1 MTDRNV
7 ERLAETRARLL
18 DAVIDSLAE
27 RGYAATSTTEVA
39 RRSGLTRG
47 AQLHHFGTK
56 ERMMV
61 AAVDRLNERSRADE
75 ITQALADVP
84 TDDRIGVALEVL
96 SSLVSGAEPQ
106 AYAELWVASR
116 DQPDLAVALQANDE
130 VARAAVRAL
139 FGDEILGRATPRF
152 DELLDLVMYALRGMA
167 LDAHLATPDDLR
179 IRKAMIV
186 DMAPVLAAALHSA
199 PSSPG

>member
-27 RGYAATSTTEVA
+27 RGYHATSTTEVA

-56 ERMMV
+56 ERMMI
-61 AAVDRLNERSRADE
+61 AAVDRLNERSHAEE
-75 ITQALADVP
+75 IAQALDAVP
-84 TDDRIGVALEVL
+84 TEDRIRVALEVL
-96 SSLVSGAEPQ
+96 SSLVSLAEPQ

-116 DQPDLAVALQANDE
+116 DQPELAAALQANDE

-139 FGDEILGRATPRF
+139 FGDEILGRATARF
-152 DELLDLVMYALRGMA
+152 DELLDVVMYALRGMA
-167 LDAHLATPDDLR
+167 LDAHLASEDDQR
-179 IRKAMIV
+179 IRKELV
-186 DMAPVLAAALHSA
+186 VGMAPLLGEALQS
-199 PSSPG
+199 